1 MIPGDVISMSMTQ
14 IVVRADGKDQAYDRN
29 QVKKILLVGEAG
41 DRTDASGTITHAI
54 SPMTQ
59 C

>member
-29 QVKKILLVGEAG
+29 QVKKILLVERQVIEQMLA
-41 DRTDASGTITHAI
+41 AQ
-54 SPMTQ
+54 SPTRSHP
-59 C
+59 